1 VSSLFLLLMKKL
13 LKECHLI
20 MGKVIFRYSD
30 SNFCSYLHYLGYEI
44 IGFDIV
50 EKRGNKAKVF
60 LHFEGIREELISL
73 FKDFQ
78 NNNIQVNPKKFGQSK
93 NIVLKIVKGHLCN
106 YLRSKM

>member
-1 VSSLFLLLMKKL
+1 M
-13 LKECHLI
+13 E
-20 MGKVIFRYSD
+20 KVLFRYSD
-30 SNFCSYLHYLGYEI
+30 SNFCAYLHYLGYEI

-60 LHFEGIREELISL
+60 LHFEGVKEELISL

-93 NIVLKIVKGHLCN
+93 NIVLKIVKENLSN
-106 YLRSKM
+106 YLKSKK